1 MEVDPPATEE
11 VAVLSADDDKV
22 AVCVVDSCLGVVV
35 VVLPFPTVE
44 VPSPVVLERQRPLV
58 SFRFVEIL
66 TKLPM
71 PRLLAVLMGV

>member
-1 MEVDPPATEE
+1 MLASKGED
-11 VAVLSADDDKV
+11 
-22 AVCVVDSCLGVVV
+22 CVVDGCHGVVV
-35 VVLPFPTVE
+35 VALPFPTV
-44 VPSPVVLERQRPLV
+44 VMLEKQRPLV